1 LLTLDGKAQAPGDP
15 LNNDPA
21 KNAVIPGETLL
32 MNPGDRL
39 IVSLQDTPQGLRAAV
54 KDITT
59 GQTGFMT
66 ASVANGFAHVV
77 FAPNAKTCTS
87 RPYAFHPMYATS
99 NENTSVPWAVH
110 TFNIA
115 FSDEIGHFNY
125 CDQQDNSIFPGFG
138 ACVSSPVEDEIDPKT
153 GQHNEVDDFAC
164 VDTASSVLFGSLGPL
179 GGCLDSD
186 TDFDGIPYHHAWAG
200 SGTDPWGFSTVPNP
214 IRITSPKFRPSGRGE
229 DDDLRSYKRV
239 AFEADLPAIEDS
251 SVCDVLSGNGCVNP
265 PPGALFYPIYTTSQR
280 DEECWWQFGG
290 AHIPGTTNNFGGSSA
305 TEFSTI
311 FGEVA
316 ESGTRSHPSSFLYYG
331 NYHRIL
337 PNNPCR

>member
-1 LLTLDGKAQAPGDP
+1 VGKAVGDARGHETGCTRPQTKIPACPGP
-15 LNNDPA
+15 CTRSTSPSR
-21 KNAVIPGETLL
+21 T
-32 MNPGDRL
+32 RL
-39 IVSLQDTPQGLRAAV
+39 G
-54 KDITT
+54 
-59 GQTGFMT
+59 
-66 ASVANGFAHVV
+66 N
-77 FAPNAKTCTS
+77 
-87 RPYAFHPMYATS
+87 
-99 NENTSVPWAVH
+99 
-110 TFNIA
+110 
-115 FSDEIGHFNY
+115 FNY

-138 ACVSSPVEDEIDPKT
+138 ACLSSPVEDEIDPQT
-153 GQHNEVDDFAC
+153 GQHNGVDDFAFF
-164 VDTASSVLFGSLGPL
+164 DTASSVLLGSLGPL

-186 TDFDGIPYHHAWAG
+186 IDFDGVPYHHAWAG
-200 SGTDPWGFSTVPNP
+200 SGTDPWGFSAVPNP

-229 DDDLRSYKRV
+229 DDDLRNYNRV

-265 PPGALFYPIYTTSQR
+265 PPGALFYPIYTTTQR
-280 DEECWWQFGG
+280 DEECGWQFGG

-311 FGEVA
+311 FGEVV